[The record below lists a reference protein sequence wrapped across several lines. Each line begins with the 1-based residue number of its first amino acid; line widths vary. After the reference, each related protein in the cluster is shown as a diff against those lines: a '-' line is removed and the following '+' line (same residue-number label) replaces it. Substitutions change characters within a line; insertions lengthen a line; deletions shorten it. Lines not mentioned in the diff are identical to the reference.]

1 MDYSSRG
8 LLILVGAGAGTGAG
22 AGAGTGAKTVLAVSL
37 VLLLH
42 QNRKW
47 RASKQELSVPSQS
60 CLLYILTSD

>member
-1 MDYSSRG
+1 MDYYCRG

-22 AGAGTGAKTVLAVSL
+22 TGTGAKTVLAVSL

-60 CLLYILTSD
+60 CLLYILTSV